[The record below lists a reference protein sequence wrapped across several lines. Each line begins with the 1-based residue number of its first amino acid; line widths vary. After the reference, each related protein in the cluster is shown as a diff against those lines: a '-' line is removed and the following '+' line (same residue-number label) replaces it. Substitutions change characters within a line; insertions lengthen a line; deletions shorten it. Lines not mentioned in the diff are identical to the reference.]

1 MSDLNEG
8 NPATYLKIL
17 HHVTF
22 SASNAFVKLLQGRG
36 VNTDIQFL
44 PDGKFFRNLSLMLVD
59 VFAYRVKLS
68 NDQFFESGFSE
79 QKMLLP
85 LEIYDIIKKVKKHTK
100 VEKTL
105 QAKDSHRPH
114 PCDLADKGYGLVD
127 HK

>member
-1 MSDLNEG
+1 MSDLTQG

-22 SASNAFVKLLQGRG
+22 SCSNAFVKMLTDRG

-68 NDQFFESGFSE
+68 NDQFFENGFSE

-85 LEIYDIIKKVKKHTK
+85 LEIYDIIKKVKKNTK
-100 VEKTL
+100 VDQTL
-105 QAKDSHRPH
+105 
-114 PCDLADKGYGLVD
+114 
-127 HK
+127 